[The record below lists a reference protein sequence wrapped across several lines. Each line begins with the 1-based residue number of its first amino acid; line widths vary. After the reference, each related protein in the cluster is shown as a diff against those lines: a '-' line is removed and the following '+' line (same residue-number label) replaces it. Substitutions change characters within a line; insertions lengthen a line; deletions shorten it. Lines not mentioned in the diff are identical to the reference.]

1 MKGMLMEVL
10 TRSFRPEFINRI
22 DETVVFHPL
31 GEEHIKSIA
40 RIQLKSLMGRLEA
53 QGYEVEVSEALLEKL
68 VHAGFDPVYGRVPKR
83 AIQHKVE
90 NPLAQALL
98 SGRIVPGKKL
108 VLGPTAMASP

>member
-1 MKGMLMEVL
+1 M
-10 TRSFRPEFINRI
+10 
-22 DETVVFHPL
+22 FHPL

-53 QGYEVEVSEALLEKL
+53 QGYEVEVSEALLE
-68 VHAGFDPVYGRVPKR
+68 AGARRVRSRLRGASLKR

-98 SGRIVPGKKL
+98 SGRIVPGKSWCW
-108 VLGPTAMASP
+108 GPTAMASP